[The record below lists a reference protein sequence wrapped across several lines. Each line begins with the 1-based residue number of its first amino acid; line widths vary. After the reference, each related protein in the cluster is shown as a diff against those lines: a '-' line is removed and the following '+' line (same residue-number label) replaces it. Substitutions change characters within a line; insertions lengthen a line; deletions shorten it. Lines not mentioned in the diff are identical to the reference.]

1 MDKQPQDLGLDLI
14 PPLHLEP
21 EVRFAAVK
29 KSVARLSAQY
39 AALSVDVEQ
48 NGGLR
53 TRDAETRARLLA
65 AMHEVVREYAS
76 LSRHL
81 GAGPEVVMGDLKE
94 LVITAA
100 GSRRRVSG
108 AMESMVK
115 WVIEGY
121 YGK

>member
-1 MDKQPQDLGLDLI
+1 MDKQPQGPDLGLDLI
-14 PPLHLEP
+14 PPQHLQP
-21 EVRFAAVK
+21 EARFAHVK

-39 AALSVDVEQ
+39 AELAAKE
-48 NGGLR
+48 GLPTANDGVVR
-53 TRDAETRARLLA
+53 ERLEA

-76 LSRHL
+76 LSKHL
-81 GAGPEVVMGDLKE
+81 GAAPEVVVGDLKE
-94 LVITAA
+94 LVVTAA

-108 AMESMVK
+108 ALERMVK